1 MKLTDINLQ
10 GLGSFNNEL
19 ASFDCLKYHLP
30 KPWDYVYN
38 NESVLLR
45 LRHDG
50 CGYAQVTPVAGPAI
64 FRPEK
69 EQVVPQMLTWVLPDS
84 KSQSAFTNFW
94 QPSYPINQPG
104 LEPKQYNC
112 TFSPDA
118 ARYKLIHNDLLV
130 ETEYWVPLTG
140 AIVLMTTK
148 ITNLTNKTKG
158 LRVMPVLRP
167 HLAPFV
173 QGIGVTLQTYQ
184 SVTFSMENGLPVF
197 FVETRDSGGI
207 PKNRL
212 RAAIVSDLKPDSF
225 EVSAE
230 RFMGRGSWPTP
241 EALWQK
247 SLALKPKTTF
257 RYGGKTSPE
266 NYITAQYPIAAM
278 MKRVS
283 LEKNESFAFTM
294 VVGMLSC
301 SETGEMPKKSEVIT
315 IQKILPEQ
323 VRKKKLD
330 ELQKFYQINL
340 SKRSIETPDESLNRY
355 VNEYLEL
362 QLKWVNEL
370 DRGWPSDRRGTRDA
384 AQDAAGIVPVNEK
397 LGRFRLLEILDS
409 QCPDGYCMRSYSV
422 YGRFKPP
429 STSGHVD
436 AGLWVW
442 ELARDYIYHSRDFDV
457 LKEKVFWLNSHE
469 KSEVLEHLIRLFQY
483 YLASDNIGEHGICKI
498 RGGDWN
504 DGINKAGLEGRGESV
519 MVTCQA
525 ILGLE
530 ECADL
535 LDYLATKNAQ
545 KDLKNTAK
553 KFRMG
558 AKKFREA
565 LHKNALNKKGYFNGI
580 FTDAGQ
586 WVFSLKDPDG
596 KARVNS
602 TANTFAIIA
611 GVATGALREKV
622 VKHLDSL
629 KGPHGWRLFYP
640 GIGVPPIE
648 KLGRIGQ
655 GDRLPGLSENATPY
669 NHGSNGFLGRAA
681 WVAGKGNWLFDILR
695 YTFPYDQ
702 KAHPI
707 QISKTAPY
715 GVVNIWREVDGQN
728 GQGGDTFLS
737 GTISTAMRNVY
748 HGVIGFRP
756 HINHLVIDPCI
767 PNNWK
772 SFNANISFMG
782 GQWYIKVR
790 NPKGVERGVQT
801 LLFDGKPVSKTH
813 FNPHLDRDETVIPL
827 GSLKPGENHSIEVTM
842 G

>member
-1 MKLTDINLQ
+1 MKLSEINLQ
-10 GLGSFNNEL
+10 GLGAFSDEI

-69 EQVVPQMLTWVLPDS
+69 EQIVPQMFTWILPDT
-84 KSQSAFTNFW
+84 KEQSAFTNFW
-94 QPSYPINQPG
+94 QPSFPINQPG
-104 LEPKQYNC
+104 LEPEEYSCK
-112 TFSPDA
+112 FSPDA
-118 ARYKLIHNDLLV
+118 ARYRLVHNGVLV
-130 ETEYWVPLTG
+130 ETEFWVPLTG
-140 AIVLMTTK
+140 ATVLMTTK
-148 ITNLTNKTKG
+148 ITNLSNKTKG
-158 LRVMPVLRP
+158 MRVMPVLRP
-167 HLAPFV
+167 HLASFV

-184 SVTFSMENGLPVF
+184 SVTFSLENGLPVF
-197 FVETRDSGGI
+197 FAETRDSGGI

-225 EVSAE
+225 EVTAE
-230 RFMGRGSWPTP
+230 RFMGRGSWATP

-247 SLALKPKTTF
+247 SLALKPKTSF
-257 RYGGKTSPE
+257 RYGEKTSPE
-266 NYITAQYPIAAM
+266 NFITAQFPIAAM
-278 MKRVS
+278 MKKIT
-283 LEKNESFAFTM
+283 LQKNKSFEFT
-294 VVGMLSC
+294 VAIGMLSC
-301 SETGEMPKKSEVIT
+301 SETGEMPKKAEVIT
-315 IQKILPEQ
+315 IQKLLPAK
-323 VRKKKLD
+323 VRKSNLE
-330 ELQKFYQINL
+330 ELQQFYQKNL
-340 SKRSIETPDESLNRY
+340 SKRAIQTPDQSLNRY

-384 AQDAAGIVPVNEK
+384 AQDATGIVPVNEK
-397 LGRFRLLEILDS
+397 LARFRLIEILDS
-409 QCPDGYCMRSYSV
+409 QRQDGYCMRSYSV

-429 STSGHVD
+429 ATSGHVD

-442 ELARDYIYHSRDFDV
+442 ELARDYIYHSRDFNI
-457 LKEKVFWLNSHE
+457 LKEKVYWLNSD
-469 KSEVLEHLIRLFQY
+469 KKTEVLDHLIQLFNY
-483 YLASDNIGEHGICKI
+483 YLISDNIGEHGICKI

-504 DGINKAGLEGRGESV
+504 DGINKAGHEGRGESV

-530 ECADL
+530 EFANL
-535 LDYLATKNAQ
+535 LDYLAIHDAKKA
-545 KDLKNTAK
+545 LKVTAK
-553 KFRMG
+553 RFRLGANKFRS
-558 AKKFREA
+558 A
-565 LHKNALNKKGYFNGI
+565 LHKNALNSKGYFNGV

-586 WVFSLKDPDG
+586 WVFSPKDPDG

-611 GVATGALREKV
+611 GVATGALRKKV
-622 VKHLDSL
+622 VAHLDSL

-681 WVAGKGNWLFDILR
+681 WVAGKGNWLQDILR

-707 QISKTAPY
+707 NISKTAPY

-737 GTISTAMRNVY
+737 GTIATAMRNVY
-748 HGVIGFRP
+748 QGVIGFRP
-756 HINHLVIDPCI
+756 NINYLSIDPCV
-767 PNNWK
+767 PSSWK
-772 SFNANISFMG
+772 NFSAKITFMG
-782 GQWYIKVR
+782 GQWEIKVR
-790 NPKGVERGVQT
+790 NPKGVELGVKSLT
-801 LLFDGKPVSKTH
+801 LDGNSISKRH
-813 FNPHLDRDETVIPL
+813 YNPHLDREEAIIPL
-827 GSLKPGENHSIEVTM
+827 ESIKMGGNHLVEIIM